1 MDIKKINTKILMS
14 METMEKMV
22 QSKDSISNKMFKRE
36 SSSVSRDQHS
46 GEGSCSQGRGCWKC
60 G

>member
-1 MDIKKINTKILMS
+1 

-22 QSKDSISNKMFKRE
+22 QSKESISNKMFKRE
-36 SSSVSRDQHS
+36 EFISEQGETSHS
-46 GEGSCSQGRGCWKC
+46 GEGSRSRGRGCWKC